1 MAEMEVLFVKIS
13 TRGRYGLK
21 IIVDLAGLLDDGQ
34 NAIANIKS
42 IAKRQGLPE
51 NYIEQLI
58 APLKKAG
65 YVKSV
70 RGAQGG
76 YLLAMLPEEITV
88 GAVLRSLEGSLAPVD
103 CVEERESGC
112 GDADCGTCVTKS
124 VWSKINDSLN
134 DVVDSITIKDMLE
147 DSYARK

>member
-1 MAEMEVLFVKIS
+1 MKIS

-21 IIVDLAGLLDDGQ
+21 IIVDLAEVFVNGNNELTNTKG
-34 NAIANIKS
+34 
-42 IAKRQGLPE
+42 IAKRQGLSE

-65 YVKSV
+65 YVNSV

-76 YLLAMLPEEITV
+76 YSLAKPPSEITV
-88 GAVLRSLEGSLAPVD
+88 GEVLRTLEGSLAPTD
-103 CVEERESGC
+103 CLAENPTHGC

-124 VWSKINDSLN
+124 VWTKINDSLN
-134 DVVDSITIKDMLE
+134 DVVDSVTIKDMLE
-147 DSYARK
+147 DAYAK